1 MNSLKV
7 TMPSLS
13 RFQVSLGV
21 VLILHT
27 VGTVGILVAREW
39 FVPLTPLNLMVSGYF
54 VLRHT
59 ESPKTWVYG
68 SIALMAFAIEAIG
81 VATGWPF
88 GNYEYVNALGPQII
102 RTPILI
108 GLLWLL
114 LLGGALYWMRSA
126 TSNRVVQAVG
136 AAALMTGIDFLIE
149 PVAINLQYWTWYG
162 ADVPLSNYLGWFG
175 TALLL
180 ASFANA
186 FDPHFRTNRMAGLFF
201 LVQIVFFATLNI
213 LSP

>member
-1 MNSLKV
+1 
-7 TMPSLS
+7 
-13 RFQVSLGV
+13 
-21 VLILHT
+21 
-27 VGTVGILVAREW
+27 
-39 FVPLTPLNLMVSGYF
+39 
-54 VLRHT
+54 
-59 ESPKTWVYG
+59 
-68 SIALMAFAIEAIG
+68 MAFAIEAIG